1 MRLHSDSEIAEM
13 SGEDELTILQLGAGY
28 SMQQYAN
35 MTVEDLLMKFE
46 QSRNIW
52 IWHDHSRV
60 ALHGILAV
68 MVGVVYNSLVLT
80 LRVKLGEMCMSTYCR
95 GGDPH
100 CCTWVIC
107 T

>member
-46 QSRNIW
+46 QSRTIW

-68 MVGVVYNSLVLT
+68 MVGVVYNSLVFNTESKVGRNVHEYIL
-80 LRVKLGEMCMSTYCR
+80 
-95 GGDPH
+95 
-100 CCTWVIC
+100 
-107 T
+107 